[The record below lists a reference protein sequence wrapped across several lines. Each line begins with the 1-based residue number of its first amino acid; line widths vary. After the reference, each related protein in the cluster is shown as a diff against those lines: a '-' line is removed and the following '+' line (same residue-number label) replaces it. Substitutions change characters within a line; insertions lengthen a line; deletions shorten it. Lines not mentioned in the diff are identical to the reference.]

1 MVNDNYSDKSG
12 DNDNDDKLIMTMTPG
27 SAIAGFNFISNW
39 LSGRPTVKEEQEMET
54 IFHRCMWLYKKIL
67 SSYHILFASIILPT

>member
-1 MVNDNYSDKSG
+1 MVHDNDSDKSG

-54 IFHRCMWLYKKIL
+54 I
-67 SSYHILFASIILPT
+67 SIDVCGCIKRFLVLTIFYLHQ